1 VTATLERHEPAAAS
15 PANQSAT
22 FGDALRSEWTKARS
36 VPSTMWTLLV
46 ATVLGIGLSALFSAI
61 LAHQYSKG
69 SSASLRA
76 SWDPTSTSGS
86 GFGLAQLAIVVLGVL
101 VITSEYSSGAIRT
114 SLTAIPRRERFL
126 AAKAL
131 VLSVMVFVFSE
142 VVAFVTFFIGQALFS
157 GHAPTASL
165 GQPYVLRALVGDGL
179 YGVLIALLG
188 MALGAILR
196 NAAGAIAIMV
206 AMLFV
211 LPALAAAL
219 PDSIEHSVEK
229 FWPTQAGQEITNV
242 VRGAHTLSA
251 WEGFGVMC
259 LFVAI
264 VLFFAFFLLDRRDA

>member
-1 VTATLERHEPAAAS
+1 VTATLERPEPASVS
-15 PANQSAT
+15 PANQGAT
-22 FGDALRSEWTKARS
+22 FGDAVRSEWTKART

-46 ATVLGIGLSALFSAI
+46 ATVLGIGLSALFSAL
-61 LAHQYSKG
+61 LANQYAK
-69 SSASLRA
+69 SASLRA
-76 SWDPTSTSGS
+76 TWDPTSTSGS

-101 VITSEYSSGAIRT
+101 MITSEYSSGAIRT

-126 AAKAL
+126 AAKAV
-131 VLSVMVFVFSE
+131 VLSGIVFVFTE

-157 GHAPTASL
+157 GHAPTANL
-165 GQPYVLRALVGDGL
+165 GQPYVLRALVGAGL
-179 YGVLIALLG
+179 YTILIALLG
-188 MALGAILR
+188 MGLGAILR

-206 AMLFV
+206 ALLFV

-229 FWPTQAGQEITNV
+229 FWPTQAGQQVTNV
-242 VRGAHTLSA
+242 VRGTHALSA